1 MHMLDFITA
10 PFKAVGEF
18 ILWGFI
24 IYAAVQTMQVIG
36 FIVRGYYMLKFMR
49 SVTSLVS
56 DLAREVADMRRQ
68 LPRDIA
74 RAEDMLQRRPTASP
88 PPPIGVSIRK
98 ANDSHSNDMLS
109 KR

>member
-1 MHMLDFITA
+1 MFDFIFA

-18 ILWGFI
+18 VLWGFI
-24 IYAAVQTMQVIG
+24 IYSMVQTMQVVG
-36 FIVRGYYMLKFMR
+36 FLVRGYYMLKFMR
-49 SVTSLVS
+49 SATNLVT

-74 RAEDMLQRRPTASP
+74 RAEDMLQRRPPSPPAP

-98 ANDSHSNDMLS
+98 ANDSHTNDMLS